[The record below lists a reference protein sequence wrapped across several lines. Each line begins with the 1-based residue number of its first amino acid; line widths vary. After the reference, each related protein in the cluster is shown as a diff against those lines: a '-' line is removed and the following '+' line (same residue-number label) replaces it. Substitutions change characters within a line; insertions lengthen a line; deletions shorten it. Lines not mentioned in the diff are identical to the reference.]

1 MTPRDIFLKTLNFQ
15 PESRLPRVEWA
26 AWWDKTIAR
35 WENEGLP
42 KGLSFEDSLR
52 YFGLDVMQC
61 LMAQAGKASIHN
73 EEEYEAVRGELYT
86 DRLID
91 TVVENARRLLP
102 AQERGGVSSGCSW
115 TGSSGIRGICWASR
129 IICMRFMISR
139 ICCIGSTTICWSMNC
154 GCSIGCWT

>member
-1 MTPRDIFLKTLNFQ
+1 MTPRDIFLNTLNFQ
-15 PESRLPRVEWA
+15 PVSRLPRVEWA

-73 EEEYEAVRGELYT
+73 EEEYEAVRGELYEIVPIPQGKET
-86 DRLID
+86 MICQLLRQPQKDAGKRIV
-91 TVVENARRLLP
+91 VVEDTAKIELLHIP
-102 AQERGGVSSGCSW
+102 QVAGFCTVAEDGTVSYYKKEAALES
-115 TGSSGIRGICWASR
+115 
-129 IICMRFMISR
+129 
-139 ICCIGSTTICWSMNC
+139 
-154 GCSIGCWT
+154 